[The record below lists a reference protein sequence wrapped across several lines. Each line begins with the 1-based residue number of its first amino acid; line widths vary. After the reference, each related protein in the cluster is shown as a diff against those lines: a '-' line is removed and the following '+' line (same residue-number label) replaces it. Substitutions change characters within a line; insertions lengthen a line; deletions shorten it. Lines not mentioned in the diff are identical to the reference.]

1 MDAQFSKYETQ
12 WQKMKSMSK
21 SLNKGKRNQN
31 YFEIPYHTDA
41 LASSKKAITTNFGK
55 GKRGK
60 KTFLIAGASINLSI
74 TYKNLYEDSSQKQ
87 KNRIIK

>member
-1 MDAQFSKYETQ
+1 MDTQFSKYETQ

-21 SLNKGKRNQN
+21 SLDKGKQNQN
-31 YFEIPYHTDA
+31 YFETPYHTDT
-41 LASSKKAITTNFGK
+41 LASSKKTITTNFGK

-74 TYKNLYEDSSQKQ
+74 TYRNLYEDSSQKQ
-87 KNRIIK
+87 KNRVIK